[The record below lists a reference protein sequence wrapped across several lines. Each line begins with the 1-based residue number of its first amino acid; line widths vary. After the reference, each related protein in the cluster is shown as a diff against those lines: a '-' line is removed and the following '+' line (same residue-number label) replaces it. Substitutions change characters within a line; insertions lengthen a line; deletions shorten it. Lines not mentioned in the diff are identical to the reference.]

1 MQHEQDSR
9 GMIEDLRREEQD
21 TQLSNMKLHES
32 LKSEVALLRQSVE
45 TLQTALLLCVQK
57 LEFAPVKI
65 IAYGLAGGALTAL
78 LGAIMKGVFK

>member
-1 MQHEQDSR
+1 MAEPDHRRLIEELRRNEQD
-9 GMIEDLRREEQD
+9 Q
-21 TQLSNMKLHES
+21 QLANMKLHEA

-45 TLQTALLLCVQK
+45 TMEKALLLCVQK

-78 LGAIMKGVFK
+78 LGAMMKGLLK